1 MGGLRL
7 ANFKA
12 VDIQEEARRLKDA
25 VLLQLLRRKAGEGR
39 QVPYIHAAMLRL
51 RLPPDETRTYIA
63 VGMEPLTLHSIHKAR
78 GATFGEVQGREVVSR
93 YGDLRDEYAAA
104 RLNACLIDI
113 SFREMLRLTGEDR
126 VSFLHGMVTND
137 VKRLGEGEVTYAAMV
152 TAKGA
157 LVADMR
163 ILRRSND
170 LLVDVEPGC
179 ARAVEEFLRK
189 YLISEEVEIF
199 DTSTEFALLRVLG
212 PEVHRIAAAAF
223 GHETPLPGH
232 DHFIQIELDSGSAW
246 LIGAELGSNRGVD
259 LLVPRAQLAA
269 AFEKTVHAGE
279 TLGLRLA
286 GFDTLEVLRVEA
298 GIPRF
303 PQDMDEQTIPLEA
316 NLERAISYEK
326 GCYIGQEVIARA
338 TFRGHVNRKLIGLAF
353 GAMEPKRGSE
363 LYRNGKRVGFITSTV
378 RSPARTT
385 AIGLGYVHRDSLEP
399 GTRLDVADYPPG
411 AIVHALPFAD
421 SADPGDAA

>member
-1 MGGLRL
+1 
-7 ANFKA
+7 
-12 VDIQEEARRLKDA
+12 
-25 VLLQLLRRKAGEGR
+25 
-39 QVPYIHAAMLRL
+39 
-51 RLPPDETRTYIA
+51 
-63 VGMEPLTLHSIHKAR
+63 MEPLTLHSIHLAR
-78 GATFGEVQGREVVSR
+78 GASFGNVQGREVVSR
-93 YGDLRDEYAAA
+93 YGDLRDEHAAA
-104 RLNACLIDI
+104 RLNACLIDF
-113 SFREMLRLTGEDR
+113 SFHEMLRLTGEDQ

-137 VKRLGEGEVTYAAMV
+137 VKRLGEGDVSYAAMV

-163 ILRRSND
+163 ILRRSSD
-170 LLVDVEPGC
+170 LLLDLEPGC
-179 ARAVEEFLRK
+179 APTVEQFLRK

-199 DTSTEFALLRVLG
+199 DASAEFALLRVLG

-232 DHFIQIELDSGSAW
+232 DRFVQIELESGPAW
-246 LIGAELGSNRGVD
+246 LIGVELGSNRGVD
-259 LLVPRAQLAA
+259 LLVPRHQLAA
-269 AFEKTVHAGE
+269 AFEKTTHAGE

-286 GFDTLEVLRVEA
+286 GFDTFEVLRVEA

-338 TFRGHVNRKLIGLAF
+338 TFRGHVNRKLIGLVF
-353 GAMEPKRGSE
+353 GALEPQRGAE
-363 LYRNGKRVGFITSTV
+363 LHKHGKRVGFITSTA
-378 RSPARTT
+378 RPPARAT

-399 GTRLDVADYPPG
+399 GTRLEVVDYPPG

-421 SADPGDAA
+421 SGDPGDAA